1 MLEKVGTVDLQFY
14 LLVLPLSF
22 FYWIK
27 LIFKTCNYMN
37 KKALQ
42 GVLCAFP
49 LGIMYVLYVLY
60 VLYASLWSIFIGWNM
75 NKYTVTATKKAGTT
89 YEGMMTTKEPR
100 VANGLIAIA

>member
-1 MLEKVGTVDLQFY
+1 
-14 LLVLPLSF
+14 
-22 FYWIK
+22 
-27 LIFKTCNYMN
+27 MN

-100 VANGLIAIA
+100 VANGLIAIAQADGAWIYISPDEISSVEYVPVVEVTV